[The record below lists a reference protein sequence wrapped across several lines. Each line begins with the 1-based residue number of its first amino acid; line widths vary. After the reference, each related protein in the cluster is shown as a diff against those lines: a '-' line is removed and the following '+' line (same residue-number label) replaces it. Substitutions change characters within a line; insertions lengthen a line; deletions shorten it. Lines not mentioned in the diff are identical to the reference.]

1 MLSYK
6 PSLVAPLPDQ
16 PVSEHQPVPLLLNTP
31 PSFDDHLLRPDTT
44 SRLLWLGFTPL
55 PTRWTSLRVFR
66 ERPSLERALG
76 LLQLSQHTEGL
87 GPAPKANRHLE
98 KVKQGQEKQLYHH
111 KNTFQKQSGLFPLQK
126 RKICKKDTLNT
137 MPVQSGYFS
146 MGVFVFSHI
155 FHEHEDKNNIT
166 TITYL

>member
-6 PSLVAPLPDQ
+6 PSLVAPLPDP

-66 ERPSLERALG
+66 ECPSLERALG

-98 KVKQGQEKQLYHH
+98 KVKQGQRNNFTTTKAHSRSSLGFFLY
-111 KNTFQKQSGLFPLQK
+111 KKE
-126 RKICKKDTLNT
+126 KICKKRHGKYNACAVRIFFHGSFCFLT
-137 MPVQSGYFS
+137 
-146 MGVFVFSHI
+146 HI
-155 FHEHEDKNNIT
+155 PWAWG
-166 TITYL
+166 